1 MNYRVQE
8 SMHWN
13 TFQGVTGTQTHVQSV

>member
-13 TFQGVTGTQTHVQSV
+13 TFQGVTGTQTHV